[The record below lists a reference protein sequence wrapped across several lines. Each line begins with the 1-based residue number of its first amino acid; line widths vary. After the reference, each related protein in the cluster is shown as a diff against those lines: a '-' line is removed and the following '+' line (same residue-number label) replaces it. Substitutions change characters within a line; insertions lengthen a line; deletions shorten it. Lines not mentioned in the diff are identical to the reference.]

1 MLHFIPFG
9 ALCHPIHMHQKSVQ
23 QNDIKNNNSDATENE
38 ILRGADQ
45 AQKFMSQGSAPGRR
59 LIELR
64 DLHDHD
70 EFQSSYSIENKGM
83 EDPSLKSVLSEKKSK
98 QENLP
103 QRVIKGCIQMFDLRL
118 LCYFPF
124 LSLTLLS
131 MATITTHS
139 INVAFLSSLAEEKGF
154 TLKQTGLLLIL
165 ISCSDLPSKVIFRK
179 ILPNKKEI
187 AMICGSANHLQVLQ
201 LITKMKYW
209 MGALD

>member
-9 ALCHPIHMHQKSVQ
+9 ALLHPIHMHQKSVEL
-23 QNDIKNNNSDATENE
+23 NDVENNNSDATENE
-38 ILRGADQ
+38 ILTGVDQ
-45 AQKFMSQGSAPGRR
+45 DGRKAQKFKSQGNAPGRR

-70 EFQSSYSIENKGM
+70 EFQSSYSIENMDM
-83 EDPSLKSVLSEKKSK
+83 EDSSSKSVISEKKVK
-98 QENLP
+98 HKNLP
-103 QRVIKGCIQMFDLRL
+103 KRVIKGCVQVFDLKL

-154 TLKQTGLLLIL
+154 TPQQTGLLLIL
-165 ISCSDLPSKVIFRK
+165 ISCSDLPSKIQFPVR
-179 ILPNKKEI
+179 
-187 AMICGSANHLQVLQ
+187 
-201 LITKMKYW
+201 
-209 MGALD
+209 